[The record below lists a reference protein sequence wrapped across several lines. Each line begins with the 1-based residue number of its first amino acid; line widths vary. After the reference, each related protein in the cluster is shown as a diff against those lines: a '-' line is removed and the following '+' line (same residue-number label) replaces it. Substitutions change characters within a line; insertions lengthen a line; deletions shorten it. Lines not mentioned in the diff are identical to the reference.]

1 MSLTQPRSASAPDS
15 AAQSSAPPNVSRL
28 IVNADD
34 FGLHHA
40 INQGIVQGHEQGVVT
55 SCSLMPLYGEPAY
68 DEAVQL
74 ALARPRLDV
83 GLHFCLVGLP
93 GQPESYKEF
102 MMDYALGKYPDDR
115 LFEMLNLQIEALRRS
130 GITPSHID
138 SHQHLHA
145 LPRVMRVV
153 AAVARERKI
162 LAVRL
167 PVERDA
173 PSDAS
178 LARKIAERSLSAA
191 AHKAQPALDEFGVWY
206 PGYFT
211 GMTVSGNMTES
222 RLLAMLD
229 KLPLGVVSEIVCHPG
244 VDNAKLR
251 SAFPSWGYNWEAE
264 RAAVTSERVL
274 YRMAMRSI
282 ELTTFAAAASGKT
295 P

>member
-1 MSLTQPRSASAPDS
+1 M
-15 AAQSSAPPNVSRL
+15 
-28 IVNADD
+28 
-34 FGLHHA
+34 HHA
-40 INQGIVQGHEQGVVT
+40 INQGIVQGHEQGVIT
-55 SCSLMPLYGEPAY
+55 SCSLMPLYGESAY
-68 DEAVQL
+68 EEAVQL

-93 GQPESYKEF
+93 NQPESYKEF
-102 MMDYALGKYPDDR
+102 MVDYALGKYPDDR

-162 LAVRL
+162 PAVRL
-167 PVERDA
+167 PVERNAPGDA
-173 PSDAS
+173 PI
-178 LARKIAERSLSAA
+178 ARKIAEKSLSTA
-191 AHKAQPALDEFGVWY
+191 AHKAQPVLDEFGVWY

-211 GMTVSGNMTES
+211 GMTVSGNMTEA

-229 KLPLGVVSEIVCHPG
+229 HLPMGTVSEIVCHPG
-244 VDNAKLR
+244 VDNVALR

-282 ELTTFAAAASGKT
+282 ELTTFAAAASGKLS
-295 P
+295 